1 MNKFSGRRRVG
12 GKGGEKERRKGR
24 EGEEEERR
32 RGGRDEKGKHR
43 GRPLWRDSTMAKAL
57 FIGSIAAAVLLTS
70 LCSDVR
76 PPYPELNPAL
86 GKYQNAMDCLP
97 IQETWYPVY
106 RNYESDP
113 AFGGKEKCGRFS
125 SLGPAENGS
134 FPMLFEH
141 GQSSLKVISTPVA
154 SEGYATNNLEYF
166 QVEGE
171 NGSLLMYIAYL
182 DCHHQQCLVFRNNYI
197 SAVVLR
203 GADEPKASGVRS
215 IYDCQEKHRSLLFW
229 RDSTMA
235 RALLISTIAA
245 TALLLPWCRG
255 ASPPYPELNPA
266 LSKYQDAT
274 KCLPIQETWY
284 TIYRNYENDPAFGG
298 TEKCGRFTSLGPGEN
313 GSFPMLIQYGQSS
326 V

>member
-1 MNKFSGRRRVG
+1 
-12 GKGGEKERRKGR
+12 
-24 EGEEEERR
+24 
-32 RGGRDEKGKHR
+32 
-43 GRPLWRDSTMAKAL
+43 MAKAL

-197 SAVVLR
+197 S
-203 GADEPKASGVRS
+203 DEACTLYLPESALGKTATCCDFIFDLLCGTKQKFYT
-215 IYDCQEKHRSLLFW
+215 YDESCT
-229 RDSTMA
+229 D
-235 RALLISTIAA
+235 
-245 TALLLPWCRG
+245 
-255 ASPPYPELNPA
+255 
-266 LSKYQDAT
+266 
-274 KCLPIQETWY
+274 
-284 TIYRNYENDPAFGG
+284 
-298 TEKCGRFTSLGPGEN
+298 
-313 GSFPMLIQYGQSS
+313 
-326 V
+326 